1 MGFSTRRLKTLRRK
15 RDRLPIG
22 TIVDSAGH
30 TYAAGD
36 GHPYEMSGGVRE
48 AGKSLDSSLPP
59 TLPALPSD
67 VSTRITM
74 AGSGTQ
80 DDLIVYRLN
89 SWRNLVKEYTTYFEA
104 FASAQKAAKKALDKA
119 VDNFNVPLQT
129 DHCFAGVERN
139 GVLQLSTQLR
149 NVHQMYSTQH
159 IRLIQH
165 TESNTLEQ
173 LEALRSEVKDCTK
186 EYIDHMNPIYKRL
199 RKQAKTVEEYKYKLS
214 RVVEAYN
221 KRHRSQDAWLVL
233 QQVRRELSRQAEL
246 ENSLVKAMRAEHQRL
261 LRWEA
266 SLSERF
272 RDIVAST
279 MVCER
284 DSLQT
289 TLGSIGNCLGFL
301 DHFDTAAESRSFDQ
315 HFGSVLHAPMGLSG
329 NSSLA
334 DYDFMHK
341 DSEAA
346 AVLLEG
352 WLERESGMIKKY
364 HNEYAVLTQQGYL
377 HCFADQK
384 DLLERNPEI
393 SFHLAD
399 CSVMPLDDVRSFT
412 VTINDKKLGRSKYV
426 FRCAEPS
433 ITDHWVNAISSV
445 ISKPQV
451 PELHIVGGTLR
462 DSQAAMDAAAAA
474 AGAPNSLPTASG
486 APMHELAAQN
496 SAEDNQQQSKR
507 LSESSNAAGERKLE
521 EITPP
526 ASEKSPLASPTTDGK
541 QDVAPASV
549 AEETAS
555 NTHVAD
561 DEPANSPTFEQPT
574 STS

>member
-1 MGFSTRRLKTLRRK
+1 MGFSTRKFKTLRRK

-22 TIVDSAGH
+22 TIVDNAGH

-36 GHPYEMSGGVRE
+36 GHPHEMSVGTRE
-48 AGKSLDSSLPP
+48 A
-59 TLPALPSD
+59 
-67 VSTRITM
+67 
-74 AGSGTQ
+74 GTQ
-80 DDLIVYRLN
+80 DDLVVYRLN

-104 FASAQKAAKKALDKA
+104 FASAQKAAKKALDRA
-119 VDNFNVPLQT
+119 VDNFNVPLQA

-139 GVLQLSTQLR
+139 GVLQLSAQLR

-159 IRLIQH
+159 IRLVQH

-246 ENSLVKAMRAEHQRL
+246 ENSLVKAMQAEHQRL

-272 RDIVAST
+272 RDIVAAT

-301 DHFDTAAESRSFDQ
+301 DHFDTNAESRSFDQ
-315 HFGSVLHAPMGLSG
+315 HFGSVLHTPMGLTG

-334 DYDFMHK
+334 DYEFMHK

-393 SFHLAD
+393 SFHLTG
-399 CSVMPLDDVRSFT
+399 CSVVPLDDVRSFT
-412 VTINDKKLGRSKYV
+412 VTINDKKLGRSKYA

-433 ITDHWVNAISSV
+433 IADHWVNAISSV

-474 AGAPNSLPTASG
+474 ASAPNGLPTASG
-486 APMHELAAQN
+486 APAHELAAQN
-496 SAEDNQQQSKR
+496 AAKDDAREQPKRISELSDAASA
-507 LSESSNAAGERKLE
+507 AAERKPE
-521 EITPP
+521 EITLPT
-526 ASEKSPLASPTTDGK
+526 SEKSPLGSPTTNERHI
-541 QDVAPASV
+541 VTPAPA

-555 NTHVAD
+555 TTHVAD
-561 DEPANSPTFEQPT
+561 DEPANNLLSTFEQPT
-574 STS
+574 STTN